1 MTRSRHQAEAE
12 KFVARLEGLL
22 ADTVGIDAQ

>member
-1 MTRSRHQAEAE
+1 MTRSRLQAETE

-22 ADTVGIDAQ
+22 AEPAAIDAQ